1 MPTTPVGEAWRIS
14 PGLPYRHEETG
25 VPAVKRIVLCGGGHA
40 HVHVLQ
46 AFAKAPVPGAEV
58 TLVSPFPR
66 QIYSGMV
73 PGWISGRYPLDAC
86 TIALPPLAE
95 AARVRWVRGEAV
107 SLDAAHRRLR
117 LADGTLLD
125 YDVLSLDTGSV
136 QRRDRIPGAAEHAL
150 FVRPMETFATR
161 WQALQQEIEF
171 VTSAEGGRRLL
182 AIAVVGGGAGGV
194 ELALALHHRLAGAA
208 RVTLVSGPAEPVPT
222 HPAGTRSRVAEVLRR
237 QRIPVMRMTCVAIAD
252 REVVLRSP
260 GGAHVTLASD
270 LTLLATGADAPA
282 WIADSGLALDEAG
295 FVATGPTLQSRSHP
309 EVFAAGDVS
318 SRTDA
323 PHPRSGVF
331 AVRAGPPLAVNL
343 ARFATGGALER
354 WRPQRRSLNLLA
366 CGDGTAIASWGP
378 FSAQGGWVWRWK
390 DRIDRGFI
398 ARYRVGAPAGPAA

>member
-1 MPTTPVGEAWRIS
+1 M
-14 PGLPYRHEETG
+14 
-25 VPAVKRIVLCGGGHA
+25 KRIVLCGGGHA
-40 HVHVLQ
+40 HVHVLK
-46 AFAKAPVPGAEV
+46 AFAEAPVPGAEV

-73 PGWISGRYPLDAC
+73 PGWIAGRYPLDAC
-86 TIALPPLAE
+86 TIALPPLAA
-95 AARVRWVRGEAV
+95 AARARWRRGEAV
-107 SLDAAHRRLR
+107 ALDAANRRLQ
-117 LADGTLLD
+117 LADGTALE

-171 VTSAEGGRRLL
+171 VTSAEGGARRL

-194 ELALALHHRLAGAA
+194 ELALALHHRLAGTA
-208 RVTLVSGPAEPVPT
+208 RVTLVSGAADPVPA

-252 REVVLRSP
+252 REVELQAAS
-260 GGAHVTLASD
+260 GTHLTLASD
-270 LTLLATGADAPA
+270 LTLLATGAEAPA
-282 WIADSGLALDEAG
+282 WLAGSGLALDENG
-295 FVATGPTLQSRSHP
+295 FVATGPTLQSHSHP

-318 SRTDA
+318 SRGDA
-323 PHPRSGVF
+323 PHPRSGVY
-331 AVRAGPPLAVNL
+331 AVRAGPPLATNL
-343 ARFATGGALER
+343 SRFATGGTLER

-390 DRIDRGFI
+390 DRIDRGFV
-398 ARYRVGAPAGPAA
+398 ARYRVPAGAATAA